1 MWPELEARR
10 GAHHSPSE
18 VQPGQS
24 GCRSLHVDLHAS
36 HVTGHVRIMNS
47 GFSLHSPLPPQPGQS
62 AFVSLHSG
70 VHSPQLVGQMRSIDS
85 GLASHSPA
93 VAHAPHDVS
102 VSLQTWVH
110 TPHESGQI
118 SIMYRELSPVH
129 SPSRAQFEQSTRLS
143 LQMPEKTTAA
153 RAARRVRSIAQSGL
167 GFCLRVRAG
176 GSGGKRVV
184 WERRILRAATPRV
197 PHAGKMA
204 QSLKVCRAAPS
215 RQSAK
220 IGSQTARWAI
230 GGWLV
235 GR

>member
-24 GCRSLHVDLHAS
+24 GWRSLHVDLHAS

-153 RAARRVRSIAQSGL
+153 RAARSVRSIASSGL
-167 GFCLRVRAG
+167 GFCLRVRAD
-176 GSGGKRVV
+176 GSGGGRVV
-184 WERRILRAATPRV
+184 
-197 PHAGKMA
+197 
-204 QSLKVCRAAPS
+204 C
-215 RQSAK
+215 
-220 IGSQTARWAI
+220 AR
-230 GGWLV
+230 
-235 GR
+235 

>member
-1 MWPELEARR
+1 
-10 GAHHSPSE
+10 
-18 VQPGQS
+18 
-24 GCRSLHVDLHAS
+24 
-36 HVTGHVRIMNS
+36 MNS

-153 RAARRVRSIAQSGL
+153 RAARSVRSILRGAVL
-167 GFCLRVRAG
+167 GFVCAG
-176 GSGGKRVV
+176 GRTGQAVNV
-184 WERRILRAATPRV
+184 WSVSAAVCALGRRALC
-197 PHAGKMA
+197 M
-204 QSLKVCRAAPS
+204 Q
-215 RQSAK
+215 AK
-220 IGSQTARWAI
+220 WRN
-230 GGWLV
+230 L
-235 GR
+235 

>member
-1 MWPELEARR
+1 MGPELEARR

-24 GCRSLHVDLHAS
+24 GWRSLHVDLHAS

-102 VSLQTWVH
+102 VSLHTWVH

-129 SPSRAQFEQSTRLS
+129 SPSTPHAAHERSLS
-143 LQMPEKTTAA
+143 LQKPTVAEAA
-153 RAARRVRSIAQSGL
+153 AASVARRALRIIGVAVAFRGEKLVTL
-167 GFCLRVRAG
+167 G
-176 GSGGKRVV
+176 
-184 WERRILRAATPRV
+184 W
-197 PHAGKMA
+197 
-204 QSLKVCRAAPS
+204 
-215 RQSAK
+215 
-220 IGSQTARWAI
+220 
-230 GGWLV
+230 
-235 GR
+235 

>member
-1 MWPELEARR
+1 
-10 GAHHSPSE
+10 
-18 VQPGQS
+18 
-24 GCRSLHVDLHAS
+24 
-36 HVTGHVRIMNS
+36 MNS

-167 GFCLRVRAG
+167 GFCLRVRAD
-176 GSGGKRVV
+176 GSGG
-184 WERRILRAATPRV
+184 ERGVCERSSLRAAPPRV

-204 QSLKVCRAAPS
+204 QSSEVCRAAPA
-215 RQSAK
+215 RQSSK
-220 IGSQTARWAI
+220 IGALPERLGD
-230 GGWLV
+230 GGWFE
-235 GR
+235 GRS

>member
-143 LQMPEKTTAA
+143 LQYPAIARSTSAATA
-153 RAARRVRSIAQSGL
+153 RARSARSILDA
-167 GFCLRVRAG
+167 VW
-176 GSGGKRVV
+176 GSARERRRHTVKSRTRVV
-184 WERRILRAATPRV
+184 GRGARV
-197 PHAGKMA
+197 G
-204 QSLKVCRAAPS
+204 
-215 RQSAK
+215 
-220 IGSQTARWAI
+220 
-230 GGWLV
+230 
-235 GR
+235 

>member
-1 MWPELEARR
+1 MRQGARRPELEARR

-24 GCRSLHVDLHAS
+24 GWRSLHVDLHAS

-153 RAARRVRSIAQSGL
+153 RAARRVRSILRGAVL
-167 GFCLRVRAG
+167 GFVCACGRTGQAVNVWSVSAAVCALGRRA
-176 GSGGKRVV
+176 
-184 WERRILRAATPRV
+184 LC
-197 PHAGKMA
+197 M
-204 QSLKVCRAAPS
+204 Q
-215 RQSAK
+215 AK
-220 IGSQTARWAI
+220 WRN
-230 GGWLV
+230 L
-235 GR
+235 

>member
-1 MWPELEARR
+1 M
-10 GAHHSPSE
+10 
-18 VQPGQS
+18 
-24 GCRSLHVDLHAS
+24 
-36 HVTGHVRIMNS
+36 
-47 GFSLHSPLPPQPGQS
+47 HSPLPPQPGQS

-153 RAARRVRSIAQSGL
+153 RAARRVRSIAWSGL
-167 GFCLRVRAG
+167 GFRLRVRAD
-176 GSGGKRVV
+176 GSGGERVV
-184 WERRILRAATPRV
+184 WERRALRAATPRAAR
-197 PHAGKMA
+197 AGKVA
-204 QSLKVCRAAPS
+204 QS
-215 RQSAK
+215 
-220 IGSQTARWAI
+220 
-230 GGWLV
+230 
-235 GR
+235 

>member
-1 MWPELEARR
+1 MRDERCVRREARRPGALETRR

-153 RAARRVRSIAQSGL
+153 RAARRVRSIARSGL
-167 GFCLRVRAG
+167 GFRLRMRAD
-176 GSGGKRVV
+176 GSGG
-184 WERRILRAATPRV
+184 ERGV
-197 PHAGKMA
+197 
-204 QSLKVCRAAPS
+204 
-215 RQSAK
+215 
-220 IGSQTARWAI
+220 
-230 GGWLV
+230 
-235 GR
+235 